1 MKRVAILL
9 AVFAAS
15 ITMVFGQ
22 EVEGRLRSHI
32 EYLTSDALAG
42 RKAGSP
48 EGHQAGEYIWQ
59 QFDALHLN
67 PSFQPFSETLV
78 EGTFRNVIAK
88 VPGQDTHKFIVVG
101 AHYDHLGAKRTK
113 IYHGADDN
121 ASGTAALLEVARQ
134 MTTRNYKPQHTIIFV
149 AFDAE
154 ELGLYGSKRFAE
166 LLSEGSVK
174 AMINMDMVGWLK
186 DGLLNI
192 EGTGT
197 IEGCDEALDRLA
209 SKHNIS
215 LHKKEFE
222 TSRLTATDTE
232 AFALRGVPTLSFNT
246 GTKSPY
252 HKPEDTADK
261 IDYEGVAKI
270 SRFVS
275 DLVVEI
281 DSNTQIASSGKVAR
295 KHRSG
300 ANALDVALT
309 YGAGR
314 TWHHYPDVAIEG
326 RKAKSWNIGV
336 SAQYS
341 LRHFGLRASCIY
353 ENRKALRPLDL
364 ANPYGTPATLELKSV
379 TAPAE
384 LLFKTEGK
392 DYLYIGLGGYYSWNF
407 ESRLDGATVEMNTL
421 DIREHEWG
429 WQWSLGARISSFYV
443 EVTNRT
449 SITPTYNTPIFA
461 NSSMPYNRTSLC
473 AMGIYF

>member
-1 MKRVAILL
+1 MKRLLTL
-9 AVFAAS
+9 AVALVAS
-15 ITMVFGQ
+15 LTITLAQ
-22 EVEGRLRSHI
+22 QLEDQLKSHI

-48 EGHQAGEYIWQ
+48 EGHQAGDYIWQ
-59 QFDALHLN
+59 QFDQMHLN
-67 PSFQPFSETLV
+67 PSFQTFSETLI

-88 VPGQDTHKFIVVG
+88 VQGIDSRKFIVVG
-101 AHYDHLGAKRTK
+101 AHYDHLGTKRGK

-154 ELGLYGSKRFAE
+154 ELGLYGSKKYAE
-166 LLSEGSVK
+166 QLPEGSVK

-186 DGLLNI
+186 DGALNV

-197 IEGCDEALDRLA
+197 IDGCNDILDRLA
-209 SKHNIS
+209 QKHNIT
-215 LHKKEFE
+215 LNKKNFE

-232 AFALRGVPTLSFNT
+232 AFALLGIPTLSLNT

-270 SRFVS
+270 SRFVG

-281 DSNTQIASSGKVAR
+281 DSNKQIASSGKVAR
-295 KHRSG
+295 KHRSSV
-300 ANALDVALT
+300 NAFDVALT

-314 TWHHYPDVAIEG
+314 TWHHYPDAAIEG

-341 LRHFGLRASCIY
+341 LRHLALRASCIY
-353 ENRKALRPLDL
+353 ENRNSLRPLDF
-364 ANPYGTPATLELKSV
+364 ANLYGAPATLGLKSV
-379 TAPAE
+379 TVPAE
-384 LLFKTEGK
+384 LRLKTKGQSH
-392 DYLYIGLGGYYSWNF
+392 LYIGLGGYYSWNF
-407 ESRLDGATVEMNTL
+407 ESQLDGEVVEMSTL
-421 DIREHEWG
+421 DVREHEWG
-429 WQWSLGARISSFYV
+429 WQWSLGARVSSFYI

-449 SITPTYNTPIFA
+449 ALTPIYNTPIFA
-461 NSSMPYNRTSLC
+461 NSSMPYNRSSLC